1 MTGQHSYSSH
11 PYPPSS
17 ASGGSQGA
25 YVDAYPS
32 YDYSSTS
39 TPSLPEYQQQASPQI
54 RFAPSSSYQP
64 SSRSRYSSHPSS
76 RHSAAS
82 SEAEEQ
88 GSSHA
93 RAPVHAVYVG
103 PGQGQGPSV
112 VSPSPLYDQPPEHN
126 RRQPDQQHHYAHHH
140 QQQQQQHADYDSPYS
155 APVTRAS
162 SRTDRPPQSMFAR
175 APPSHTM
182 TDDVTYV
189 STRSHHLPAG
199 VVGASDGWVEGAPLD
214 LPLPPKVT
222 ASSSSSSS
230 ATKKKA
236 AASSQ
241 APRKRVPASCT
252 PCRKKKLR
260 CNRSMPC
267 SSCVERGDPEGC
279 VWDGDAVPLFVAREE
294 TDVKELKAQVDRLQH
309 LLDAFSES
317 TPPVSARTSPTT
329 RAADAVA
336 QQAQQHYM
344 VVEQDEVPA
353 LELATFDLRAQ
364 DLCAAL
370 AELALKGFLP
380 TQQSGAES
388 FAPNGV
394 SGEAF
399 LDEAER
405 FVRASTAH
413 GPSPAASGFTVL
425 TPTSIAPS
433 PPSSTPISSSSSP
446 SALALTTSL
455 LGQRPALRQILA
467 LLPSDDELRSTYQ
480 AYASS
485 VHWHSAPIGLGDL
498 EERWTAFR
506 RAVSQP
512 DEARREREVD
522 PLFVAILLAACASGL
537 ASMTTQQAQA
547 QGFPDNR
554 SAIVERW
561 IGAAMLSLVAGKF
574 MEQPSLDG
582 IRAAAII
589 ASLYLEQFMTTG
601 ETMSAGM
608 SLLSLAVNAVFSL
621 GLHLDPSRSSKEQLS
636 FANCEERRRL
646 FWCIFSLSTSV
657 TSGTSRACSG
667 FDLRQIN
674 CMFPLDCYD
683 AELDM
688 DERAAKARV
697 RSRRAADAFEETPM
711 TVTVLR
717 AQQSLLAKKI
727 TDKAFSVTPCTYDDI
742 LALDADLI
750 AFEKSLPPAYELPVD
765 GANRVQLASP
775 PSSTEMRAALIQLYL
790 TAEFVRL
797 HRPFLVLAAT
807 DDRYQHSREQC
818 VKYGKRLLAINATP
832 GCQLD
837 WAGHNFKVISAAVAL
852 AIELL
857 QSPAEPDA
865 PVIRNGIDL
874 VLKRVEGFAGVSTV
888 CRKGSSVIRFVLSK
902 VDDELANSSAPRRAK
917 RARTLR
923 YSPESDWSRRPSLA
937 RALGGAPTAASSR
950 ATSPDDHVRR
960 RKTTRPVLVHMAS
973 DTFVPRV
980 TATDTAIKPQAPFLR
995 MSRSRSADQSF
1006 PTLNALDALATKGP
1020 HSAEA
1025 TYAPTYTVAP
1035 PARQIAGLGSANSR
1049 RARDMSTAASGVDAT
1064 LAALATFSPP
1074 DSSLHLHLPSSPY
1087 RDGHSGPATASTTG
1101 GFDFGEL
1108 SLAGGAPSGSSGS
1121 VLDDGDMQDLFGLSS
1136 VTFQGSPQTAP
1147 GDLRLADEP
1156 ERASSAVARSSS
1168 GSKFNVPINEEDFAY
1183 LHQYQN

>member
-1 MTGQHSYSSH
+1 MAGQHSYSSH

-54 RFAPSSSYQP
+54 RFAPSSSYQA

-76 RHSAAS
+76 RHSVSS

-88 GSSHA
+88 SASHA
-93 RAPVHAVYVG
+93 RAPVHSLYVGSG
-103 PGQGQGPSV
+103 PGQGASTM
-112 VSPSPLYDQPPEHN
+112 SPTPLYDQPPEHTP
-126 RRQPDQQHHYAHHH
+126 RLPEQQHHYP
-140 QQQQQQHADYDSPYS
+140 QQQHPQQHGDYGSPYS

-175 APPSHTM
+175 APPSHHM
-182 TDDVTYV
+182 NDDVSYV

-199 VVGASDGWVEGAPLD
+199 VVGASDGWAESAPLD
-214 LPLPPKVT
+214 LPHPPKVT
-222 ASSSSSSS
+222 ASSSSSS
-230 ATKKKA
+230 AARKKA
-236 AASSQ
+236 SSSQ

-279 VWDGDAVPLFVAREE
+279 IWDGDAVPLFVAREE

-309 LLDAFSES
+309 LLDAMSEA
-317 TPPVSARTSPTT
+317 TPPVSATTSPTT
-329 RAADAVA
+329 RAIDAPSRPA
-336 QQAQQHYM
+336 PQQDSVIQQN
-344 VVEQDEVPA
+344 DVPA
-353 LELATFDLRAQ
+353 LELVTFDLRAQ

-370 AELALKGFLP
+370 VELALKGVLS

-405 FVRASTAH
+405 FVQSSTLHDASSA
-413 GPSPAASGFTVL
+413 SSGFTVL
-425 TPTSIAPS
+425 TPSSIAPS
-433 PPSSTPISSSSSP
+433 PPSSAPHTSSSSP
-446 SALALTTSL
+446 SPLAVTTSL
-455 LGQRPALRQILA
+455 LGPRPALRQVLA
-467 LLPSDDELRSTYQ
+467 LLPSDDELRS
-480 AYASS
+480 AYHAWAST
-485 VHWHSAPIGLGDL
+485 VHGNSAPIGLGDV
-498 EERWTAFR
+498 EERWTALR
-506 RAVSQP
+506 RALSHP
-512 DEARREREVD
+512 DEAQREREVD
-522 PLFVAILLAACASGL
+522 PLFVAILLGACASGL
-537 ASMTTQQAQA
+537 ASMTTKQAQA
-547 QGFPDNR
+547 RGFPDNR

-561 IGAAMLSLVAGKF
+561 VRTAMLSLVVGKF

-582 IRAAAII
+582 IRAAVII
-589 ASLYLEQFMTTG
+589 ASLYIEQFMSTG
-601 ETMSAGM
+601 DTVSAGM

-621 GLHLDPSRSSKEQLS
+621 GLHLDPSRPSKAHLS
-636 FANCEERRRL
+636 FADCEERRRL
-646 FWCIFSLSTSV
+646 FWSVFSLSMSV
-657 TSGTSRACSG
+657 SSGTSRMSSG
-667 FDLRQIN
+667 FDLRQID
-674 CMFPLDCYD
+674 CKFPLDCYD

-697 RSRRAADAFEETPM
+697 RGRRAADAFEETPM
-711 TVTVLR
+711 TITVLR

-727 TDKAFSVTPCTYDDI
+727 TDKAFSITPCSYDDV
-742 LALDADLI
+742 LSLDSDLI

-765 GANRVQLASP
+765 GANRVQFAVP
-775 PSSTEMRAALIQLYL
+775 PTSTEMRATIIQLYL
-790 TAEFVRL
+790 AAEFVRL

-818 VKYGKRLLAINATP
+818 VKYGKRLLAINSVP

-837 WAGHNFKVISAAVAL
+837 WAGHNFKVISASVAL
-852 AIELL
+852 AVELL
-857 QSPAEPDA
+857 QSPAEPDT
-865 PVIRNGIDL
+865 PIIRNGIDL

-888 CRKGSSVIRFVLSK
+888 CRKGSAVIRFILSK
-902 VDDELANSSAPRRAK
+902 VDDELSNSSAPRRAK

-950 ATSPDDHVRR
+950 ATSPDENGRR
-960 RKTTRPVLVHMAS
+960 RKATRPPLVHMAS
-973 DTFVPRV
+973 DTVVPRV
-980 TATDTAIKPQAPFLR
+980 TATHTATKPQAPFLR
-995 MSRSRSADQSF
+995 LSRSRSADQAF
-1006 PTLNALDALATKGP
+1006 PTLNTLDALATKGP

-1025 TYAPTYTVAP
+1025 TYAPSYAVAP

-1049 RARDMSTAASGVDAT
+1049 RAREMSSAASGADAT

-1074 DSSLHLHLPSSPY
+1074 DSALHLHLPNSPY
-1087 RDGHSGPATASTTG
+1087 RDVHNGPATASTTG

-1108 SLAGGAPSGSSGS
+1108 NLGGGGAASGSSES
-1121 VLDDGDMQDLFGLSS
+1121 VLDEADMQDIFGLSS
-1136 VTFQGSPQTAP
+1136 HAFQGSPQAT
-1147 GDLRLADEP
+1147 GDLRLSDEP
-1156 ERASSAVARSSS
+1156 DRAASAARGSTS
-1168 GSKFNVPINEEDFAY
+1168 GSKFNVPLSEEDFAY